1 MLSISIKAT
10 KFEDITVTFQ
20 PMKPSI
26 PIIIITEVAQ
36 PSKGI
41 ITHLIFLKINQSVKT
56 IKTNTPIPKTTIS
69 LLSLIF
75 LMSCVSTQSNIKIDS
90 IETFNLDNY
99 NDFNIKINDTNLS
112 AEVNPIVLEKFK
124 ENLKN
129 SIEERGLSYNQN
141 SDLIFDINFTTKDT
155 VESDR
160 MNHYYSRY
168 YWDYYMY
175 RDDLYTVTQNIL
187 RVNLKDLSQDK
198 TVWTVVTVWRDGSS
212 RSISYDDA
220 SNILVDEIMV
230 SFL

>member
-1 MLSISIKAT
+1 M
-10 KFEDITVTFQ
+10 
-20 PMKPSI
+20 
-26 PIIIITEVAQ
+26 
-36 PSKGI
+36 
-41 ITHLIFLKINQSVKT
+41 
-56 IKTNTPIPKTTIS
+56 
-69 LLSLIF
+69 
-75 LMSCVSTQSNIKIDS
+75 
-90 IETFNLDNY
+90 FNLEDQKY
-99 NDFNIKINDTNLS
+99 IKLLDLNAQIYTES
-112 AEVNPIVLEKFK
+112 EFKCKHIHLES
-124 ENLKN
+124 N
-129 SIEERGLSYNQN
+129 SDEKVFMVAFRTIPEDRGLSYNQN